1 MKKILLFMSVTAA
14 LLLSAC
20 RGPQGPM
27 GPQGPQGP
35 KGADGVKMVSYQITI
50 ERDDW
55 TPAYSSGQPNPDFFY
70 YDIEDQNV
78 TVEAAAEG
86 LVMVYVY
93 TEDYV
98 QAPLPMFDY
107 GMKDVMGEEVPF
119 ESAFRFDVYKTNST
133 QENGIIRV
141 YYMRSDFGLEN
152 SMDGG
157 HTFRVVI
164 LYP

>member
-1 MKKILLFMSVTAA
+1 
-14 LLLSAC
+14 
-20 RGPQGPM
+20 
-27 GPQGPQGP
+27 
-35 KGADGVKMVSYQITI
+35 MVSYQITI

-55 TPAYSSGQPNPDFFY
+55 QPAYSQGQTNPDFFY
-70 YDIEDQNV
+70 YDIEDENV
-78 TVEAAAEG
+78 TVQAAAEG

-107 GMKDVMGEEVPF
+107 ATKEVMGDEVPF
-119 ESAFRFDVYKTNST
+119 ETAFRFDVYKTNSE
-133 QENGIIRV
+133 QENGIIRL
-141 YYMRSDFGLEN
+141 YYMRSDFGLEDT
-152 SMDGG
+152 MDAG